1 MMLHKRN
8 IIFLVLIIFYIVGIV
23 GILMPNNRSEIVA
36 LTPMNLLLTA
46 GLFIYGLN
54 QFNLKFFTIA
64 FITFLLGYGVE
75 VAGVHTGVLFG
86 EYYYGSPLGWK
97 LFDVPSMIGV
107 NWFLLSF
114 SSVGIAKRLFQS
126 KLAVVTFSAILM
138 VLLDVII
145 EPIAVE
151 LDFWNWG
158 NDATTKNFNVPFQN
172 YVMWLIAALGINS
185 LVVFNIKTLKFSYS
199 AFVFGL
205 QIVFFGILNLAL

>member
-1 MMLHKRN
+1 MMRIKQN
-8 IIFLVLIIFYIVGIV
+8 IIFLLLIIFYIVGIV
-23 GILMPNNRSEIVA
+23 GILMPDNRSEIVA

-54 QFNLKFFTIA
+54 LFNLKFFTIA

-75 VAGVHTGVLFG
+75 VAGVHTGALFG
-86 EYYYGSPLGWK
+86 EYYYGVPLGWK
-97 LFDVPSMIGV
+97 LFDVPLMIGV

-114 SSVGIAKRLFQS
+114 SSVGIAQRLFKS
-126 KLAVVTFSAILM
+126 KLVVVAFSATLM

-145 EPIAVE
+145 EPVAVE

-158 NDATTKNFNVPFQN
+158 NDATIKNFNIPFRN
-172 YVMWLIAALGINS
+172 YLMWLIAALGINT
-185 LVVFNIKTLKFSYS
+185 VIAFNINTLKFSYS